1 MGFAGLVGAGRTD
14 LAKALM
20 GEDKLLAGKII
31 VNGKHV
37 NIRNPQSAINA
48 GIGFTPEDR
57 KKEALV
63 MMRSVRENTTL
74 VILRALS
81 RLHFVNRKKETA
93 IVDDLVQRLQ
103 IKTPTTEQEVGKL
116 SGGNQQKV
124 VLARWLARSPDVLV
138 LDEPT
143 RGVDVGAKA
152 EIYKLIQELAASGM
166 AVLFISSEL
175 PEVLGVSDR
184 IIVMQDGAI
193 TGEVSAKDA
202 TEESVLRLAMASHL
216 SNG

>member
-1 MGFAGLVGAGRTD
+1 
-14 LAKALM
+14 
-20 GEDKLLAGKII
+20 
-31 VNGKHV
+31 
-37 NIRNPQSAINA
+37 
-48 GIGFTPEDR
+48 
-57 KKEALV
+57 

-74 VILRALS
+74 VILRAFS

-93 IVDDLVQRLQ
+93 VVDDLVQRLQ

-143 RGVDVGAKA
+143 RGVDVGAKT

-193 TGEVSAKDA
+193 IGEVSAKARRKNLFCVSLWQAISAMDKEGKLA
-202 TEESVLRLAMASHL
+202 KQSKTKKQSNHFVKWLRAIDPQIW
-216 SNG
+216 GW